1 MSWDWHRQSPKQA
14 PPQDGIKVKKLGST
28 WWGQNWIEAL
38 ERCSRDYLNRLGRGR
53 SYARAGRV
61 HDLKVVPGKVTA
73 RVTGS
78 GASPYEVK
86 LAIDAFAPKHWQA
99 AIAAMAKEARFAA
112 ELLAGKMPDDI
123 DTVFKTTGHS
133 LFPRKSSDLETD
145 CSCPDWANP
154 CKHVAAVHYV
164 LGEALDR
171 DPFLLFELRGCSKND
186 VLQALS
192 RLRSNL
198 PDADRS
204 DPAIDTTIPSI
215 EIQNKDPAQYEQ
227 PPNPLPL
234 LRFSFDSPQPPSA
247 ILKTA
252 GTPPGWSLDESPQEL
267 FAELYAQSADLAREF
282 ALGTPDE
289 SNGSERP
296 AARSGTGAKSRKRTG
311 SV

>member
-1 MSWDWHRQSPKQA
+1 MSWDWHRQAPKRA

-78 GASPYEVK
+78 GATPYKVS
-86 LAIDAFAPKHWQA
+86 LAIDAFTPKDWQA

-171 DPFLLFELRGCSKND
+171 DPFLLFELRGCTKNE

-192 RLRSNL
+192 RLRSDL
-198 PDADRS
+198 PDAERVDQ
-204 DPAIDTTIPSI
+204 AIDTTIPSI
-215 EIQNKDPAQYEQ
+215 EIQNQDPAQYEL
-227 PPNPLPL
+227 PPSPLPL

-247 ILKTA
+247 ILNSA

-267 FAELYAQSADLAREF
+267 FAELYAQSAELAREL
-282 ALGTPDE
+282 ALATPDE
-289 SNGSERP
+289 SNGTEPS
-296 AARSGTGAKSRKRTG
+296 AVRSGMGGKPRKQTRST
-311 SV
+311 